1 MLKIPPPSC
10 EHVESLV
17 QVEVK
22 VSMKMSSNKLMN
34 LVFTL
39 GVQILKLV
47 QISLNIETVGCQNI
61 RFPLHQV
68 FTLYT
73 SDLTEIV

>member
-47 QISLNIETVGCQNI
+47 QISLDIETVGCQNI
-61 RFPLHQV
+61 RSPLHQV
-68 FTLYT
+68 FTL
-73 SDLTEIV
+73 